1 MESERKSDRRVLA
14 QLKDEAGNITGAP
27 FDLPTD
33 VTPDKLQL
41 ICNSF
46 LQNEEPLPYS
56 FFINEIELL
65 GSIDGFLQKEEVET
79 EKVLEIVY
87 QPQAVFK
94 VRAVTR
100 CTSTIPGHAEAVISV
115 GFSPDGRHLA
125 SGSGD
130 TTVRFWDIT
139 TETPHFTC
147 KGHKNWILAVLGP
160 LMARNS
166 RLVAKILR
174 YEFGTQ
180 QVGSKSERH
189 FRAIESGL
197 HGCAGSQCT
206 EIQNVENLQVHPK
219 TLQ

>member
-147 KGHKNWILAVLGP
+147 KGLAIKKNFHISTVYILKL
-160 LMARNS
+160 LLLKHLS
-166 RLVAKILR
+166 I
-174 YEFGTQ
+174 
-180 QVGSKSERH
+180 SKDVIKPEKY
-189 FRAIESGL
+189 SGL
-197 HGCAGSQCT
+197 
-206 EIQNVENLQVHPK
+206 IL
-219 TLQ
+219 